1 MPIRPRRSGRPHFTG
16 PTAQP
21 VRRAAPWRQ
30 ILSPS
35 RWITPW
41 LAGLSATAI
50 GLTSTGAALAAT
62 EATASTAM
70 ASPIQRSD
78 MDETLFKQSL
88 AAEMLATKGDFRS
101 GSQIYLEAARRLENP
116 QLYQRATEMAIRGGQ
131 GEMAYAAAKAWRNNF
146 PQSREA
152 NEFAAQILLAMGR
165 SVELAPTLRSLIQLT
180 PLPSQPQVMLGL
192 PRSLARLAD
201 KAQAAKVI
209 DDATQ
214 PWRQAPLETPEAWLA
229 SAEAWML
236 AKDGDRAMASLKRA
250 EELKPEHQHLGLV
263 AIDLMGLNPEAE
275 AMVQRQL
282 ARADAPMLVRMA
294 YGRKLAATQ
303 RFEEAAPLLQQV
315 VDAQP
320 DNWGHRVTLA
330 AVQLELK
337 RTAAAEA
344 TLRPLIKAADA
355 APPAT
360 ADGQGTAG
368 DSAPAEF
375 EQAYLLMAQIAEQRQ
390 QPNEAVTWLTK
401 ADPQQTKLNIQGQ
414 RARLLARQGQLDK
427 ARAVIKALPETEP
440 RDAVAKAQAETQ
452 LLRDAKQWREAYQ
465 VMQAA
470 VQRFPEDSELLYDL
484 SMLAERMQRYDDMEQ
499 QLREV
504 IRMAPDNANA
514 YNALGYSLADRGTR
528 LPEAREL
535 IQKALNLKP
544 GDPFITDSLAWLEYR
559 AGNLAEATRLLKD
572 AYASRPDPEIAA
584 HLGEL
589 LWVQGQKDAALKTWR
604 DAQQAEPDND
614 ALKDTLRRL
623 KVKL

>member
-1 MPIRPRRSGRPHFTG
+1 MPIRPCHSGRSLLNGRTVPK
-16 PTAQP
+16 AQTP
-21 VRRAAPWRQ
+21 QRAEPPREVVAKH
-30 ILSPS
+30 
-35 RWITPW
+35 RWTTLWI
-41 LAGLSATAI
+41 AGLSAGAI
-50 GLTSTGAALAAT
+50 GLLGAGTARAAT
-62 EATASTAM
+62 EAGTAATPA
-70 ASPIQRSD
+70 APLQRSV

-101 GSQIYLEAARRLENP
+101 ASQIYLEAARRLENP

-192 PRSLARLAD
+192 PRSLTRLAD

-229 SAEAWML
+229 GAEAWML
-236 AKDGDRAMASLKRA
+236 AKDGERAMLALQRA
-250 EELKPEHQHLGLV
+250 EALKPEHQHLGLV
-263 AIDLMGLNPEAE
+263 AIDLMGLHPEAE

-303 RFEEAAPLLQQV
+303 RFDEAAPLLQQV

-320 DNWGHRVTLA
+320 DNWSHRITLA

-344 TLRPLIKAADA
+344 ALKPLIKAAEA
-355 APPAT
+355 AAAQPADPQNT
-360 ADGQGTAG
+360 AT
-368 DSAPAEF
+368 PNTPTEF
-375 EQAYLLMAQIAEQRQ
+375 EQGYLLMAQIAEQRQ
-390 QPNEAVTWLTK
+390 QPNEAVTWLAK
-401 ADPQQTKLNIQGQ
+401 ADPQQAKLNIQGQ

-440 RDAVAKAQAETQ
+440 RDAVAKAQAEAQ
-452 LLRDAKQWREAYQ
+452 LLRDAKQWREAYL
-465 VMQAA
+465 VMQVA
-470 VQRFPEDSELLYDL
+470 VQRFPEDSDLLYDL
-484 SMLAERMQRYDDMEQ
+484 AMLAERMQRYDDMEQ
-499 QLREV
+499 QLRDV

-528 LPEAREL
+528 L
-535 IQKALNLKP
+535 LK
-544 GDPFITDSLAWLEYR
+544 E
-559 AGNLAEATRLLKD
+559 

-584 HLGEL
+584 HLGEV
-589 LWVQGQKDAALKTWR
+589 LWVQGQKDAALQTWR

-614 ALKDTLRRL
+614 ALKDTLRRF